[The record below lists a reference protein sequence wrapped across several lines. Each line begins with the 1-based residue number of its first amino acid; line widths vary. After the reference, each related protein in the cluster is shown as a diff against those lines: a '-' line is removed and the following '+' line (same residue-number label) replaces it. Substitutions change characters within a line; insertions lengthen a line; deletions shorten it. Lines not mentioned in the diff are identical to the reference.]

1 LVRAISVIRLFA
13 HLLILPVFR
22 SFSIMLLTITKLCE
36 KFAEFVKFVSSLFG
50 KDSVATTRK
59 V

>member
-22 SFSIMLLTITKLCE
+22 SFSIMLLTITE
-36 KFAEFVKFVSSLFG
+36 FHKFSPWPTPPGRANFSWNL
-50 KDSVATTRK
+50 
-59 V
+59 